1 MKRSHWRLRLA
12 TTGAVMGAVAIML
25 SNAVPA
31 GAQALTGTYPPRPQ
45 IQTGGTPTPVPP
57 SDVVLSLPQDQYLH
71 EGAPTEWWWY
81 MGTLKAGNRTFGFEI
96 NAASF
101 QDRGFS
107 FSQISLTDVKNQT
120 HYQRTAP
127 YLVGAPFNGS
137 TWAQSDPTQPWSAA
151 LGSPSVLLSGVQVTS
166 PGHGYT
172 KASVSFT
179 GGGGTG
185 ATGMAVLN
193 KTGGVEQI
201 LVTDQ
206 GTGYTKEPTV
216 VVTGDGTGAKGT
228 AYNSYVSATAPASN
242 PTDMSVK
249 ALLVDDPTMKQVK
262 YNLNF
267 SQVAKPF
274 WVFGTGVDPLAT
286 EASLTANN
294 YYYSLTHLMAKGTIT
309 FGGKTYNV
317 HGVTWMDHEYGR
329 FGSADHPVQWILQ
342 DFQLA
347 NGWTISNAGIVDEGK
362 SPQLNVPFKGY
373 ATLESPDGKMYYV
386 ASTATPTG
394 GVWTSPSGKT
404 YFTKMQVNIP
414 LFNAKLDA
422 TALMKSQEFP
432 GQVPVY
438 EGVAAGKGTFQG
450 KSAAGNAWIEET
462 F

>member
-1 MKRSHWRLRLA
+1 MRRKNWGLQIVTA
-12 TTGAVMGAVAIML
+12 AAVMGAVL
-25 SNAVPA
+25 VVPSTA
-31 GAQALTGTYPPRPQ
+31 GAAQLVTPSPTRPQ
-45 IQTGGTPTPVPP
+45 MQTGGAPTPVPP
-57 SDVVLSLPQDQYLH
+57 SDVVLSLPTDQYLH

-107 FSQISLTDVKNQT
+107 FSQISLTDVQNQT

-127 YLVGAPFNGS
+127 YLPGAPFNGS

-151 LGSPSVLLSGVQVTS
+151 LGSPSELLSGVQVTS

-172 KASVSFT
+172 HASVSFT

-185 ATGMAVLN
+185 ATGTVVLN
-193 KTGGVEQI
+193 KTGGVEQV
-201 LVTDQ
+201 LVTNQ

-216 VVTGDGTGAKGT
+216 VITGDGTGAKGT

-267 SQVAKPF
+267 SQVGKPF

-286 EASLTANN
+286 QPSLTANN

-438 EGVAAGKGTFQG
+438 EGVATGKGTFQG
-450 KSAAGNAWIEET
+450 KAAGGQAWIEET

>member
-1 MKRSHWRLRLA
+1 MRRKNWGLQIVTA
-12 TTGAVMGAVAIML
+12 AAVMGAVL
-25 SNAVPA
+25 VVPSTA
-31 GAQALTGTYPPRPQ
+31 GAAQLVTPSPTRPQ
-45 IQTGGTPTPVPP
+45 MQTGGAPTPVPP
-57 SDVVLSLPQDQYLH
+57 SDVVLSLPTDQYLH

-107 FSQISLTDVKNQT
+107 FSQISLTDVQNQT

-127 YLVGAPFNGS
+127 YLPGAPFNGS

-151 LGSPSVLLSGVQVTS
+151 LGSPSELLSGVQVTS

-172 KASVSFT
+172 HASVSFT

-185 ATGMAVLN
+185 ATGTVVLN
-193 KTGGVEQI
+193 KTGGVEQV
-201 LVTDQ
+201 LVTNQ

-216 VVTGDGTGAKGT
+216 VITGDGTAAKGT

-267 SQVAKPF
+267 SQVGKPF

-286 EASLTANN
+286 QPSLTANN

-438 EGVAAGKGTFQG
+438 EGVATGKGTFQG
-450 KSAAGNAWIEET
+450 KAAGGQAWIEET

>member
-1 MKRSHWRLRLA
+1 MRRKNWGLQLVTA
-12 TTGAVMGAVAIML
+12 AAVMGAVL
-25 SNAVPA
+25 VVPSTA
-31 GAQALTGTYPPRPQ
+31 GAAQQLVTPSPTRPQ
-45 IQTGGTPTPVPP
+45 MQTAGAPTPVPP
-57 SDVVLSLPQDQYLH
+57 SDVVLSLPADQYLH

-107 FSQISLTDVKNQT
+107 FSQISLTDVQNQT

-127 YLVGAPFNGS
+127 YLAGAPFNGS
-137 TWAQSDPTQPWSAA
+137 TWAQSDPTQPWTAA
-151 LGSPSVLLSGVQVTS
+151 LGSPSELLSGVQVTS
-166 PGHGYT
+166 PGHGY
-172 KASVSFT
+172 KQASVSFT

-185 ATGMAVLN
+185 ATGSVVLN
-193 KTGGVEQI
+193 KTGGVEQV
-201 LVTDQ
+201 LVTNQ

-216 VVTGDGTGAKGT
+216 VITGDGTGAKGT
-228 AYNSYVSATAPASN
+228 AYNSYVSATAPSSN

-267 SQVAKPF
+267 SQVGKPF

-286 EASLTANN
+286 QASLTANN
-294 YYYSLTHLMAKGTIT
+294 YYYSLTHLVTKGTIT

-317 HGVTWMDHEYGR
+317 HGVTWMDHEYGK

-386 ASTATPTG
+386 ASTATPVG

-404 YFTKMQVNIP
+404 YFTKMRVNIP

-422 TALMKSQEFP
+422 TALMTSQEFP

-438 EGVAAGKGTFQG
+438 EGVASGKGTFQG
-450 KSAAGNAWIEET
+450 KAAGGQAWIEET